1 MALHPV
7 TDLLHARAAARSQ
20 PGARADGARLAL
32 VVEGGGMRGVVSSA
46 MTQALEQA
54 GLTPCFDLV
63 VGCSAGAL
71 NAAALLAGVATG
83 CTTEY
88 AGAFASRRFIN
99 PARLLLGRPAV
110 DVEYVLD
117 HAGEHLDAERHAR
130 TLASPIPLHCLA
142 TAVDSA
148 QGEDLT
154 GLKDLKEL
162 RHALLASSRL
172 PWVGGGPV
180 EFRGRQYLDG
190 GLVEAIPLRTALRLG
205 ATHALVLQ
213 TRPEG
218 LRYPASE
225 GFAERIVERRLRAL
239 NPALVECYRA
249 RGRRYDE
256 ASDQVQELER
266 QRGAGPSVLGLRLP
280 VGTPPVSR
288 LERRAHVLRV
298 AARVALEH
306 TRVKLQLV

>member
-1 MALHPV
+1 
-7 TDLLHARAAARSQ
+7 
-20 PGARADGARLAL
+20 
-32 VVEGGGMRGVVSSA
+32 MRGVVSSA
-46 MTQALEQA
+46 MTQALEEA
-54 GLTPCFDLV
+54 GLTASFDFA

-71 NAAALLAGVATG
+71 NAAALLAGVAKG
-83 CTTEY
+83 CTVEY

-117 HAGEHLDAERHAR
+117 HAGDHLDAARHAR
-130 TLASPIPLHCLA
+130 TLASPIPLHCIA

-148 QGEDLT
+148 EGEDLT
-154 GLKDLKEL
+154 GFTDLKEL

-180 EFRGRQYLDG
+180 TFRGRQYLDG
-190 GLVEAIPLRTALRLG
+190 GLVEAIPLRSALKLG
-205 ATHALVLQ
+205 ATHVLVLQ

-225 GFAERIVERRLRAL
+225 GFAERIVEARLRAL
-239 NPALVECYRA
+239 NPALVERYRA
-249 RGRRYDE
+249 RGRAYDE
-256 ASDQVQELER
+256 ASDEVALRESER
-266 QRGAGPSVLGLRLP
+266 GTGPYVLGVRLP
-280 VGTPPVSR
+280 SGTPSVSR
-288 LERRAHVLRV
+288 LERRAPVLRE

-306 TRVKLQLV
+306 TRQLLGV